1 MMYQAVHYILSF
13 LLQVASFLFL
23 ARFILQACRVEFYNP
38 VSQGVVKIT
47 DPVLR
52 PVRLLLPT
60 YRNLDFAA
68 LAVALVCQ
76 IALLMAVSALEGGYT
91 GGIVRMLVG
100 GLLQV
105 AMLAIQI
112 FWFAIMISILASW
125 IAPGNYHP
133 ALQLLHQITEPLL
146 APARRLLPPMGG
158 LDLSPIIV
166 FLVLGL
172 LQRMLPQIV
181 MSLFTMTN

>member
-1 MMYQAVHYILSF
+1 MMYQALHYVLSF

-23 ARFILQACRVEFYNP
+23 ARFILQACRVDFYNP
-38 VSQGVVKIT
+38 VSQGVVKVT

-52 PVRLLLPT
+52 PIRLMLPG

-76 IALLMAVSALEGGYT
+76 IALLMAVSAMEGGYT
-91 GGIVRMLVG
+91 GGIVLILVA

-112 FWFAIMISILASW
+112 FWFAITIGIIASW

-133 ALQLLHQITEPLL
+133 ALQLLHQISEPLL
-146 APARRLLPPMGG
+146 APARRLLPAMGG

-172 LQRMLPQIV
+172 LQKMLPAIV
-181 MSLFTMTN
+181 MSFF